1 METIK
6 TFLRPV
12 IDLKRTGAQIKRLR
26 KLRGYSVHDLQVIF
40 GFDYPQGIYAW
51 DRERRLQAGKM
62 LQWSILS
69 ESPSSYAAKASKN
82 VPTIDNLLVLSYLFG
97 VNISEI
103 VVSSNTE
110 IEIYSVERSA

>member
-1 METIK
+1 MEIIK

-12 IDLKRTGAQIKRLR
+12 IDLKGTGAQIKRLR

-40 GFDYPQGIYAW
+40 GFYYPQAIYAW
-51 DRERRLQAGKM
+51 EQGKN
-62 LQWSILS
+62 
-69 ESPSSYAAKASKN
+69 A
-82 VPTIDNLLVLSYLFG
+82 PTIDNLLVLSYLFG

-110 IEIYSVERSA
+110 IKIYDAEKTA